1 MKKRLLI
8 GGIVLLVLALTA
20 VGLFVV
26 RPRLQDRSGE
36 MADVA
41 TTTVARGSIEQTV
54 SATDRKS
61 VV

>member
-41 TTTVARGSIEQTV
+41 TTTVARGSIE
-54 SATDRKS
+54 
-61 VV
+61 